1 MFKDLSDATGNRS
14 LAGQIVFGGLMESE
28 NLGDELKK
36 KIEEKLSGTTFSF
49 EDVLGM
55 DEKGL
60 EDNGLKT
67 LSGLVSAYRE
77 NSEKLKEEQVKNLS
91 ELIKNHKDYA
101 AKIEEIESNLQKDLK
116 DIEGRRAELETGG
129 VDVESLISSRKKK
142 AEEDKSSVLL
152 EQFKKE
158 SDWANI
164 FET

>member
-1 MFKDLSDATGNRS
+1 
-14 LAGQIVFGGLMESE
+14 
-28 NLGDELKK
+28 
-36 KIEEKLSGTTFSF
+36 
-49 EDVLGM
+49 M

-142 AEEDKSSVLL
+142 QKKTNLPYCWNNSKKNPIGRISSTTWGACLRGR
-152 EQFKKE
+152 
-158 SDWANI
+158 
-164 FET
+164 

>member
-1 MFKDLSDATGNRS
+1 
-14 LAGQIVFGGLMESE
+14 MESE

-77 NSEKLKEEQVKNLS
+77 IRRSSKKN
-91 ELIKNHKDYA
+91 
-101 AKIEEIESNLQKDLK
+101 
-116 DIEGRRAELETGG
+116 R
-129 VDVESLISSRKKK
+129 
-142 AEEDKSSVLL
+142 
-152 EQFKKE
+152 
-158 SDWANI
+158 
-164 FET
+164 